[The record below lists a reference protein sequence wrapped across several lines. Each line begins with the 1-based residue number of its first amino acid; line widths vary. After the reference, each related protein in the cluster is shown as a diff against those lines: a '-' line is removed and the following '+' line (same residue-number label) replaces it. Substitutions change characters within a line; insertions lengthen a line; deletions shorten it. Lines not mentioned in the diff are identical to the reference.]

1 MWVLPSGPGRRI
13 DLKPIN
19 REGSSI
25 WFYLALSIGCHL
37 VFLILLPK
45 SIPQA
50 PAPKERIVQ
59 VRLHESSKGRP
70 ALDKLAAPDKAHREL
85 PPARDLPKAPP
96 REPVPKPALADVPKE
111 VQGGGKAAPQ
121 AQDRDQRPPGEGRA
135 PVLKE
140 DPAARPTGPS
150 APQISRMEAVGNLSP
165 AQGSRP
171 QVDAAASMGE
181 DFPPG
186 KAGDPPATEAA
197 GSWPDGAP
205 SEDKVPC
212 RALEEGPSLR
222 VSCPPMKEAAI
233 VQGLGPAEKAL
244 PEDEGRPI
252 LLEDIQPV
260 PPGPTVPPPALAE
273 DGPGPRSSTGR
284 TPVQEDV
291 IPRHPV
297 GDKGPQLPDGAW
309 VQAKAEPPA
318 AKPAALPGSLPQ
330 LPRQGAAL
338 ARDPVDLIP
347 ARSPL
352 GKSLPPVDGEDSED
366 KPIPGG
372 MGVVRR
378 IEPLYPMAA
387 IKLGLE
393 GAVKLSVRIDQ
404 EGRPLEVNLAESSGR
419 WDFDSSAME
428 AVAKWRFAPGREW
441 IEVVIEFKLTD

>member
-1 MWVLPSGPGRRI
+1 M
-13 DLKPIN
+13 KPIK

-37 VFLILLPK
+37 VFLTLLPP
-45 SIPQA
+45 SIPQV

-70 ALDKLAAPDKAHREL
+70 ALDKPAAPDKAHQEL
-85 PPARDLPKAPP
+85 PLARDLPKAPP
-96 REPVPKPALADVPKE
+96 REPVPRPALADVPRE
-111 VQGGGKAAPQ
+111 VQGGGKAEPQ
-121 AQDRDQRPPGEGRA
+121 VQDRDQRPPGEGRA

-140 DPAARPTGPS
+140 DLAARPTGPP
-150 APQISRMEAVGNLSP
+150 APQIVRMEAVGTLPP

-171 QVDAAASMGE
+171 QVDAAAPMGE

-186 KAGDPPATEAA
+186 KAGDPPATEIA
-197 GSWPDGAP
+197 GSSWPDGAP
-205 SEDKVPC
+205 SEDKVSC
-212 RALEEGPSLR
+212 GALEEGPSLP
-222 VSCPPMKEAAI
+222 VTCPPMKEAAI

-244 PEDEGRPI
+244 AEDEGRPI

-260 PPGPTVPPPALAE
+260 PPGPAVPSPALAE

-284 TPVQEDV
+284 RAVQEDV
-291 IPRHPV
+291 IPGQPV
-297 GDKGPQLPDGAW
+297 GDKGLQLPDGAW
-309 VQAKAEPPA
+309 VQAKAEPRV

-330 LPRQGAAL
+330 LPRQVTGP
-338 ARDPVDLIP
+338 AREPVDLIP
-347 ARSPL
+347 ARPPL
-352 GKSLPPVDGEDSED
+352 GEPLPQADGFEE

-372 MGVVRR
+372 MGIVQRV
-378 IEPLYPMAA
+378 EPVYPIGAR
-387 IKLGLE
+387 KLGLE